1 MLETYIWNTKTYR
14 TTHAI
19 MTSVD
24 STTTIDE
31 VHKNTA
37 AASILAAMGGTAING
52 TQD

>member
-1 MLETYIWNTKTYR
+1 MLETYICNTKTYK

-24 STTTIDE
+24 STTIDA
-31 VHKNTA
+31 VRKNTA